1 MKKYF
6 PFDRRKFIVI
16 DSRHNILHWLLVV
29 LIRLLFSLIFIP
41 LSFYLFAIG
50 YALSADTIEPY
61 LPKAIIEKVYF
72 FSEQLPTF
80 RLIKESI
87 FAYLGP
93 WYEKAFVWLGM
104 VIGIPLMI
112 VAISLFLSSSFS
124 LYYTIFSQIYNRTH
138 CPLCK
143 EPIKIV

>member
-6 PFDRRKFIVI
+6 PFNGRKLVVI
-16 DSRHNILHWLLVV
+16 DSRHNTLHWLLVIFV
-29 LIRLLFSLIFIP
+29 RLLFSLIFIP

-61 LPKAIIEKVYF
+61 LPEAIIEKTHF
-72 FSEQLPTF
+72 FSEQLPGF
-80 RLIKESI
+80 QLIKELI
-87 FAYLGP
+87 FTQLGP
-93 WYEKAFVWLGM
+93 WYLKAFVWWGM

-112 VAISLFLSSSFS
+112 LAISLFFSNLFS
-124 LYYTIFSQIYNRTH
+124 LYYTIFSRIYNRTH
-138 CPLCK
+138 CPFCK